1 MKERRM
7 DELRKLPMG
16 PNKRISPLHPP
27 KPTVR
32 QPWKAWPVLAVNW
45 PHDLRPL
52 SPPPTNSQ

>member
-1 MKERRM
+1 M